1 MSEED
6 KDLISSLGDIPKPS
20 EALDYDYM
28 QLNRLL
34 PIEKLKE
41 LEEAKIFTSEYTKL
55 MTTKVTGDMQNL
67 LMMIHWGEEEV
78 N

>member
-1 MSEED
+1 LSEED

-41 LEEAKIFTSEYTKL
+41 LEEAKIFTSAYTKL
-55 MTTKVTGDMQNL
+55 MTTKVTGDMQRL
-67 LMMIHWGEEEV
+67 LLMIHWGEEEV